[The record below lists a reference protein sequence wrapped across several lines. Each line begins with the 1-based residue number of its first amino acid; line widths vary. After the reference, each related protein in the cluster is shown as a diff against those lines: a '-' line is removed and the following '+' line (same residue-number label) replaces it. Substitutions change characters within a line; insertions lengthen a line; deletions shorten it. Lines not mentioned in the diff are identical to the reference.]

1 MMSIAIIIPAYNET
15 ENLKNLVTKIN
26 QNLNNCEIYIIDDS
40 KTNEGEK
47 TLEQFKNINYIFRGK
62 KLGRGSA
69 VLLGIAKCIE
79 KKFDIYIEMD
89 ADFSHNPDEL
99 EEKIKKFIQSKA
111 DILIASRYL
120 KNVKDTRK
128 KIALANKS
136 TINRYW
142 LDYFQGDTL
151 IICNPFMR
159 LFFVWVSKLV
169 TFPTNPNVLS
179 VASATGLSI

>member
-15 ENLKNLVTKIN
+15 ENLKNLVKNIN
-26 QNLNNCEIYIIDDS
+26 KNLNNCEIYIVDDS

-69 VLLGIAKCIE
+69 VLLGTPNPL

-111 DILIASRYL
+111 TY
-120 KNVKDTRK
+120 
-128 KIALANKS
+128 
-136 TINRYW
+136 
-142 LDYFQGDTL
+142 
-151 IICNPFMR
+151 
-159 LFFVWVSKLV
+159 
-169 TFPTNPNVLS
+169 
-179 VASATGLSI
+179 